1 MRFVKKHFDIPFTTN
16 LVVSMYERRDCAPAM
31 EKLQFVKF
39 CILTVRLEL

>member
-1 MRFVKKHFDIPFTTN
+1 MRFVKKHFDISFTTN